1 MRFNKFTICL
11 AVLMMLLAGSAYAA
25 MAVPSMGDKKFDLT
39 NYHDVGNIWLRVSN
53 YGFFGSGS
61 DAVPR
66 WPSLEYPGGRG
77 IDYLFQGAL
86 WFGAKK
92 QRRDDFGRK
101 LYWKTYPPTPDDKDV
116 INASHPDYVEG
127 MVAVIDTLVTV
138 GFDGDYSLYEFL
150 PAYNPIVG
158 SKADLAHFYDAHN
171 QYDQMMAMSTR
182 TQQRGVDDDGDGLTD
197 EDGPGFTF
205 PLRWRPGELPV
216 QFEGWAGRFLHEVMP
231 HEYAILDDPATLEIW
246 FPLGFMDLSYNML
259 PAYNFAEPYDD
270 DGDGRIDEDGA
281 PVSEQDFI
289 AYYYDYCPFGTT
301 DDRDWGGSK
310 NRNEHWPLNIRV
322 RQMSYQWSYEFIKNL
337 VYIEFNITNMNPED
351 DLVDCAM
358 GIYMD
363 CDVGPQTWDSEKAR
377 DDVSGYVKGEGYE
390 FAYTRDYDGDGG
402 LTTGIVGAR
411 VCTPDPEQLKFH
423 CWYWKVGDGPDDFY
437 PREIVRPGGK
447 KTSNEKYWLLTGRNP
462 DDTKFRPLRPEGEE
476 THYEQYPPVDT
487 RFLFA
492 FYGAQPGTQDYED
505 DAKRWD
511 LKPGHTMKIVIA
523 VFPGENLE
531 DLKSSA
537 RWAKEVYGQ
546 AQTLTTV
553 VLPDTFP
560 HYNPPEPPAI
570 PGLYVDML
578 EDGSRIDTYWDN
590 RSEFSYDVKTVS
602 TAVIG
607 WRNPYPS
614 EEDPSEPD
622 ELMGLVDAC
631 TTVFTPA
638 VMDAIGMPDQFRW
651 DREGVVFNQNAM
663 VNPWTGHRLRH
674 DFQGYTIWGRS
685 GSGSHED
692 WEMIQR
698 WDKVDTAQDLIDYK
712 VNENLKADDELMDL
726 FVDYGGYRGEDTGLP
741 NPSDHPDPQYR
752 GWGKTEDYQ
761 YYYKLNDEY
770 DLVPVEETDTFYGWP
785 LYDPDMDWNEDVQ
798 QMADDIETNNHM
810 LSDDEIQTLQARLF
824 MHPELESRPDIFD
837 QLFERRLIPLKK
849 FAFAIGAD
857 PDPEAQTR
865 IKKERLARRYYKASI
880 MYPRKGVEYYI
891 AATAYDRGMPSHHLD
906 YLETGRDA
914 SANMKVV
921 FPGSLA
927 KEKMDNIMV
936 VPNPYMGR
944 SSFDGRKENDEKG
957 DKSRRLWFINL
968 PERCTIR
975 IYTLAGDLV
984 QTLDHEGV
992 TKTDILTISKAATQ
1006 GLAAS
1011 GMHSWD
1017 LLTRHNQI
1025 TAPGVYLFSV
1035 ENKADKK
1042 IKVGK
1047 FVIIK

>member
-1 MRFNKFTICL
+1 MRFNKFAICL
-11 AVLMMLLAGSAYAA
+11 VALMLLFAGSVYAA

-39 NYHDVGNIWLRVSN
+39 RYHDVGNIWLRVSN

-61 DAVPR
+61 DAVPP
-66 WPSLEYPGGRG
+66 WPSLEYPGGKG
-77 IDYLFQGAL
+77 IDYLYQGAL

-101 LYWKTYPPTPDDKDV
+101 LYWKTYPPTATEQQV
-116 INASHPDYVEG
+116 LHAGHPEYVDG
-127 MVAVIDTLVTV
+127 MVAVVDTLVTI
-138 GFDGDYSLYEFL
+138 GFDGDLSLHEFL
-150 PAYNPIVG
+150 PAYNPIIG
-158 SKADLAHFYDAHN
+158 SKTDLAHFYDVHN
-171 QYDQMMAMSTR
+171 QYDQMMTMSTR
-182 TQQRGVDDDGDGLTD
+182 TQQRGVDDDGDGLID

-205 PLRWRPGELPV
+205 PLRWRPGELPTK
-216 QFEGWAGRFLHEVMP
+216 FENFAGRFLHEISP
-231 HEYAILDDPATLEIW
+231 HEYSILDDPATLEIW
-246 FPLGFMDLSYNML
+246 FPLGFMDLSYNQL
-259 PAYNFAEPYDD
+259 PAYNFAEPFDD

-301 DDRDWGGSK
+301 DMRHWGGSK
-310 NRNEHWPLNIRV
+310 SRNRHYPLNIRV
-322 RQMSYQWSYEFIKNL
+322 RQMSYQWSYDFIKNL

-423 CWYWKVGDGPDDFY
+423 CWYWEVGNGPDDFN
-437 PREIVRPGGK
+437 PRAIISSTTEGSK
-447 KTSNEKYWLLTGRNP
+447 KTANEKYWLLTGRNP
-462 DDTKFRPLRPEGEE
+462 NTDKFEPLRPKGEHPE
-476 THYEQYPPVDT
+476 FEQYPPKDT

-492 FYGAQPGTQDYED
+492 FYGAQPGTADYD
-505 DAKRWD
+505 DPDKRWN

-553 VLPDTFP
+553 ILPDTFP
-560 HYNPPEPPAI
+560 HYNPPEPPSI

-578 EDGSRIDTYWDN
+578 EDGNRIDTYWDN

-607 WRNPYPS
+607 WRHPS
-614 EEDPSEPD
+614 I
-622 ELMGLVDAC
+622 VDSLTGFVDSC
-631 TTVFTPA
+631 TTLYTSDY
-638 VMDAIGMPDQFRW
+638 MDAIGMPDQFRW
-651 DREGVVFNQNAM
+651 DKGEPLWNGNAV

-698 WDKVDTAQDLIDYK
+698 WDKVDTPLDLEDYK
-712 VNENLKADDELMDL
+712 VNENLPGI
-726 FVDYGGYRGEDTGLP
+726 FVDYGGYRGEDTDLP
-741 NPSDHPDPQYR
+741 NPSDSDDPNPEYH
-752 GWGKTEDYQ
+752 GWTKSEDYSKF
-761 YYYKLNDEY
+761 YKLNEEY
-770 DLVPVEETDTFYGWP
+770 DLVPVEDTDVFHGWP
-785 LYDPDMDWNEDVQ
+785 LYNPEMDWTPEIQ
-798 QMADDIETNNHM
+798 QIADDIEMNNSM
-810 LSDDEIQTLQARLF
+810 LSDSEIQTLQARLF
-824 MHPELESRPDIFD
+824 IHPELEDRPYIFD
-837 QLFERRLIPLKK
+837 ELFERRLIPLKK

-857 PDPEAQTR
+857 PDPAVQAN
-865 IKKERLARRYYKASI
+865 IKKDRLARRYYKSSI
-880 MYPRKGVEYYI
+880 YYPRKGVEYYI
-891 AATAYDRGMPSHHLD
+891 AATAYDRGMPAHKLD
-906 YLETGRDA
+906 FLETGRDA

-921 FPGSLA
+921 FPGTLA
-927 KEKMDNIMV
+927 KSKMDNIMV

-944 SSFDGRKENDEKG
+944 SSFDGRRENDEKG

-984 QTLDHEGV
+984 QTLDHEGA
-992 TKTDILTISKAATQ
+992 TNTDILTISKAATQ
-1006 GLAAS
+1006 GIAAS
-1011 GMHSWD
+1011 GMHDWD
-1017 LLTRHNQI
+1017 LLTHNNQI

>member
-1 MRFNKFTICL
+1 MRFNKFAICL

-61 DAVPR
+61 DAVPP
-66 WPSLEYPGGRG
+66 WPSLEYPGGKG

-101 LYWKTYPPTPDDKDV
+101 LYWKVYPPTATEQTV
-116 INASHPDYVEG
+116 LHSAHPDWNEN

-138 GFDGDYSLYEFL
+138 GFDGDLSLYEFL
-150 PAYNPIVG
+150 PAYNPIIG
-158 SKADLAHFYDAHN
+158 SKSDLAHFYDVHN
-171 QYDQMMAMSTR
+171 QYDQMMKMSTR
-182 TQQRGVDDDGDGLTD
+182 TQQRGIDDDGDGLID

-205 PLRWRPGELPV
+205 PFRWRPGEMPEE
-216 QFEGWAGRFLHEVMP
+216 FDSFSGRFLHEILP
-231 HEYAILDDPATLEIW
+231 HEFAILDDPAMLEIW
-246 FPLGFMDLSYNML
+246 FPIGFMDLSYNLL

-281 PVSEQDFI
+281 PVSEQDLI
-289 AYYYDYCPFGTT
+289 AYYYDYCPFGTS
-301 DDRDWGGSK
+301 DMRHWGGSK
-310 NRNEHWPLNIRV
+310 SRNKHYPLNIRV
-322 RQMSYQWSYEFIKNL
+322 RQLSYQWSYDFIKNL

-351 DLVDCAM
+351 ELLDCAM

-377 DDVSGYVKGEGYE
+377 DDVSGYVSGEGYE
-390 FAYTRDYDGDGG
+390 FAYTRDEDGDGG

-411 VCTPDPEQLKFH
+411 VCTPDPEQLKFD
-423 CWYWKVGDGPDDFY
+423 CWYWKVGEGPDDFA
-437 PREIVRPGGK
+437 PRQIITGSSGK
-447 KTSNEKYWLLTGRNP
+447 KTANEKYWLLTGRNP
-462 DDTKFRPLRPEGEE
+462 NNVKFHELRHTGDITEF
-476 THYEQYPPVDT
+476 EQSSANDT

-492 FYGAQPGTQDYED
+492 FYGAQPGTADYED
-505 DAKRWD
+505 EDKKWN

-553 VLPDTFP
+553 VLPDIYP
-560 HYNPPEPPAI
+560 HYNPPEPPTI
-570 PGLYVDML
+570 PALYVDML
-578 EDGSRIDTYWDN
+578 DDGSRIDTYWDN
-590 RSEFSYDVKTVS
+590 RSEFTYDVKTVS

-607 WRNPYPS
+607 WRNPNPPDS
-614 EEDPSEPD
+614 LGPDP
-622 ELMGLVDAC
+622 LLGLVDSC
-631 TTVFTPA
+631 TTLYPPSL
-638 VMDAIGMPDQFRW
+638 MDAMEMPEQFRW
-651 DREGVVFNQNAM
+651 DNGNTVWNANAV

-685 GSGSHED
+685 GSGSQED
-692 WEMIQR
+692 WELIQR
-698 WDKVDTAQDLIDYK
+698 WDKVDTQQDLDDYK
-712 VNENLKADDELMDL
+712 VNEGVESI

-741 NPSDHPDPQYR
+741 NPSDHPNPEYR
-752 GWGKTEDYQ
+752 GWQKSEEYSKF
-761 YYYKLNDEY
+761 YKLNDCY
-770 DLVPVEETDTFYGWP
+770 DYIPVGETDTFHGWP
-785 LYDPDMDWNEDVQ
+785 LYNPEMDWTPEVQ
-798 QMADDIETNNHM
+798 QMADNIEINNHM

-824 MHPELESRPDIFD
+824 IHPELESRPEIFD
-837 QLFERRLIPLKK
+837 ELFERRLIPLQK
-849 FAFAIGAD
+849 FAFAINTVPDAD
-857 PDPEAQTR
+857 VQATL
-865 IKKERLARRYYKASI
+865 KKERLARRYYKASI

-891 AATAYDRGMPSHHLD
+891 AATAYDRGMPSHKLD

-927 KEKMDNIMV
+927 RENMDKIMV
-936 VPNPYMGR
+936 VPNPYMGH
-944 SSFDGRKENDEKG
+944 SSFDGRRENDEKG

-975 IYTLAGDLV
+975 IYTLAGDLI
-984 QTLDHEGV
+984 QTLDHEGA
-992 TKTDILTISKAATQ
+992 TNTDILTVSKAATQ
-1006 GLAAS
+1006 GVAAS
-1011 GMHSWD
+1011 GIHSWD
-1017 LLTRHNQI
+1017 LLTRNNQI

-1042 IKVGK
+1042 LKVGK